1 MVQDQEVK
9 GSKEQQV
16 EFMNKCSVYYS
27 TVKTKIYF
35 L

>member
-16 EFMNKCSVYYS
+16 EFMNKGSVYYS